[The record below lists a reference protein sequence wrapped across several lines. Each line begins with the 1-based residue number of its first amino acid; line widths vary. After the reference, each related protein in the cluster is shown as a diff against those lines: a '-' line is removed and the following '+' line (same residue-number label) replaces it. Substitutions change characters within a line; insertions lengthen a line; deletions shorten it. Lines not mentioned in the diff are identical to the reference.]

1 MSDIHGYKS
10 DLRTLF
16 FYSFFL
22 SKSLKWYSRQ
32 LKSLLL
38 KYKSHLMFID
48 FISRILGAE
57 KVSVSNRLENAGPSV
72 IVTKDSNRPIPEK
85 YRKDV
90 ALLRS
95 KYGDAFKIGLC
106 ITLTLQEALSVIPRD
121 RHRIDAYRGLQSY
134 LKKDWNITLTI
145 TSQKTKP
152 TTL

>member
-22 SKSLKWYSRQ
+22 SKSLKRYSRQ

-57 KVSVSNRLENAGPSV
+57 KVSVSNRLENAVPSV

-85 YRKDV
+85 YKKDV
-90 ALLRS
+90 ASLRS
-95 KYGDAFKIGLC
+95 KYGDDLKTGFC
-106 ITLTLQEALSVIPRD
+106 IILTLQEALSIMPRD
-121 RHRIDAYRGLQSY
+121 RKRVDSYAGLISY
-134 LKKDWNITLTI
+134 LKREQGITLTI
-145 TSQKTKP
+145 KSQKTK
-152 TTL
+152 L

>member
-22 SKSLKWYSRQ
+22 SKSLKRYSRQ

-57 KVSVSNRLENAGPSV
+57 KVSVSNRLEDAVPSV

-85 YRKDV
+85 YKKDV
-90 ALLRS
+90 ASLRS
-95 KYGDAFKIGLC
+95 KYGDDLKTGFC
-106 ITLTLQEALSVIPRD
+106 IILTLQEALSIMPRD
-121 RHRIDAYRGLQSY
+121 RKRVDSYAGLISY
-134 LKKDWNITLTI
+134 LKREQGITLTI
-145 TSQKTKP
+145 KSQKTK
-152 TTL
+152 L

>member
-22 SKSLKWYSRQ
+22 SKSLKRYSRQ

-48 FISRILGAE
+48 FISRILGVE

-72 IVTKDSNRPIPEK
+72 IIKKDSTKPIPEK
-85 YRKDV
+85 YQRDIE
-90 ALLRS
+90 ALRQ
-95 KYGDAFKIGLC
+95 KYGDAFKTGFC
-106 ITLTLQEALSVIPRD
+106 INLTLQEALSVMPRD
-121 RHRIDAYRGLQSY
+121 RKRVDSYAGLISY
-134 LKKDWNITLTI
+134 LKKEQGITLTI
-145 TSQKTKP
+145 KSQKTK
-152 TTL
+152 L